1 MKKLKRVD
9 VLKEYFN
16 KEAAKLGLKLEF
28 DYSLKNEKEIDG
40 YLKGKYKFKKV
51 LETIKD

>member
-1 MKKLKRVD
+1 MKKLKKED
-9 VLKEYFN
+9 LLIEYFN
-16 KEAAKLGLKLEF
+16 KEAEKLGLKLEF

-40 YLKGKYKFKKV
+40 YLKGQYKYKKV